1 MNAYKTGDNSNLGR
15 IKLTGPH
22 AELMMQ
28 LEKLLSYITSDETI
42 DMQAVPEVCRRLL
55 LKCAWNLTM
64 NGRSSVLESG
74 AYATEHRRL
83 PGISLQQS

>member
-1 MNAYKTGDNSNLGR
+1 MNAYRTGNNSTSAR
-15 IKLTGPH
+15 IELTSPQ

-28 LEKLLSYITSDETI
+28 LEKLLTCITSDETI
-42 DMQAVPEVCRRLL
+42 DMQAVLEVCRRLL
-55 LKCAWNLTM
+55 LKCVWNLTM

-83 PGISLQQS
+83 LGISPS